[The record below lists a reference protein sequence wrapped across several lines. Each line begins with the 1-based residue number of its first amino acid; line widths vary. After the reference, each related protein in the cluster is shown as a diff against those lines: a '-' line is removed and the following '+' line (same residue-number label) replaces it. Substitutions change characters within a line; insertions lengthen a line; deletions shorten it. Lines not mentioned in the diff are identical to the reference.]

1 MAITGN
7 LVHESSTSTGT
18 GNLTLAA
25 VNGKQRF
32 SSAFG
37 TGGTNVFW
45 YFISNRAA
53 TEWEVGT
60 GHMSD
65 ADTLVRD
72 TVLYSSNS
80 NAAVSFSAGTKDIA
94 SDVPATLQVKRSEVR
109 ELLTANRTYYVRA
122 DGSDSNT
129 GLADTSGGAFLK
141 IQAAVDATTKLDLNG
156 YSVTVQVRDGT
167 FTDPVVLKDV
177 VGYWGPGCLTI
188 QGNNTTPANVLVSTT
203 SASAFTASNISTC
216 WDIKD
221 LKVQTTTSGSG
232 LSLTRSPLRYGN
244 LNFGAC
250 ASTHVNFG
258 FGAYVEVISNYTISG
273 GAPWHWIGQGE
284 SVLSCSSKT
293 ITLSGTPSFS
303 AEFTRNNGSYFNIPG
318 NTFSGSAT
326 GTRYLAQLC
335 GSIITNGGGASYLP
349 GSVAGSTATGGQY
362 I

>member
-1 MAITGN
+1 MSKLFN
-7 LVHESSTSTGT
+7 LARMTTATTGT
-18 GNLTLAA
+18 GTITLGSAVPGYLTFAQA
-25 VNGKQRF
+25 GVANGDVVSYGIKDGPN
-32 SSAFG
+32 S
-37 TGGTNVFW
+37 
-45 YFISNRAA
+45 
-53 TEWEVGT
+53 EVGT
-60 GHMSD
+60 GTYTASGT
-65 ADTLVRD
+65 TLTR
-72 TVLYSSNS
+72 TVTKSTNS
-80 NAAVSFSAGTKDIA
+80 NTAISLSGTA
-94 SDVPATLQVKRSEVR
+94 EVFTTPRAEDLTPQGLGGR
-109 ELLTANRTYYVRA
+109 EVLTANRTYYVRT
-122 DGSDSNT
+122 DGSDSNN
-129 GLADTSGGAFLK
+129 GLSDASGGAFLK

-167 FTDPVVLKDV
+167 FTDLVVLKDV
-177 VGYWGPGCLTI
+177 VGYWGPGCLKI
-188 QGNNTTPANVLVSTT
+188 QGNSTTPANVLVSTT
-203 SASAFTASNISTC
+203 SASAFIASNISTC

-221 LKVQTTTSGSG
+221 LKVQTTTSGNG

-244 LNFGAC
+244 LDFGAC

-273 GAPWHWIGQGE
+273 GAPWHWIGQGA